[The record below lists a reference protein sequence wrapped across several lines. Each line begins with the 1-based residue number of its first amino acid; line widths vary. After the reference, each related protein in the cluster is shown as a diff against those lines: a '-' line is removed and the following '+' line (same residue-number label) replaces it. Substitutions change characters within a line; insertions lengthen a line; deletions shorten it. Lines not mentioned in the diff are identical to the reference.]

1 VATDFKVTLS
11 PVTSSPGHP
20 VTWSP
25 CQLLSYQ
32 FSGTVIVDQKRVAE
46 LDKVVPLQA
55 LLGYLNFSEGR
66 PDPRFQKQL
75 NDAYAFLAGTGRAEP
90 WKDLAAALQTRLRE
104 LRGAPGGPFRDARQ
118 VEAILTLTFDHLL
131 PAYRRHHSD
140 LLFHLSDRELLQPFF
155 LARACEAVLA
165 QGGPWTATERITRG
179 ALNQL
184 NDFVGYRP
192 IAILETRPR
201 GEPYEHERVRPIPLY
216 LKGAGVAWGRYRD
229 LVEQAL
235 AILKDAE
242 PALLA
247 DACFDPELLDELALD
262 PRAYDHNHPVN
273 RRPNYVFG
281 EWDPHH
287 LDNQGRYRRFVVRP
301 VTLEGLLERAEK
313 TPDRDRGELLF
324 EAAAVLAGT
333 ILMASGI
340 SGGGPIAHDSFTT
353 LSTLMPKIARY
364 RDAFYVRLLET
375 RPGEHGERLRRELTT
390 TRQHFGGARQHL
402 NQYLARQ
409 RAAQLQQRHL
419 ALLFAEMGYADASR
433 RQAAQIPA
441 VSIRILSELQ
451 CRLTTGLLL
460 VRSGKPAEAAKVLPE
475 VEDLLQRGIAA
486 GALVDPWNILGFQ
499 ALFPLSPAQED
510 SMRDPRVD
518 ELIYAMAAVF
528 SLYDR
533 LLSEAAGTGAQD
545 LVKKLVPQLQRFAAW
560 WDRFATT
567 EVGDVRHVNG
577 AAAATSA
584 EQVAAALAQWHARG
598 GTSDDLAFWRDQQ
611 QNFRSPKAF
620 ALVVDTL
627 LRKQDHQ
634 AALALL
640 VTWVGQVEQVPLEEG
655 MYSFHDL
662 ALRWLL
668 GVVRGPA
675 SGTAPAQGPDSAA
688 ARSAL
693 VKKFFDYL
701 EANAEDFW
709 HVPELDL
716 GQAEAGEPAEENDL
730 YGAAYEDVTYQD
742 STDDQQEGA
751 VFEGEAE
758 EEFVLDPEADRIG
771 HRLRF
776 LATVARLWHV
786 AVQGNLGASK
796 VEARVGPEDIAGW
809 LSTARRNYQ
818 RLLLLLD
825 AVHAV
830 PVPEP
835 SGTYESNVEYDRR
848 RGVKEQL
855 LYQAI
860 HTCHDTFLAMGTL
873 QSLTGEEPTGGA
885 PSMPSWGP
893 AAAQLEAALM
903 QGDAAATR
911 KVLPGFLALFE
922 GEPLLFTAL
931 AEGGH
936 PRQILRVRIAQ
947 TILRSLSAS
956 LPRLGLVRE
965 TFHLVRTARTME
977 QAHPAN
983 KGVSQFNDL
992 FQMAFQSAVEAI
1004 VEAAPGW
1011 GPPEQWSTR
1020 STSPKTPNAADAALA
1035 ELLEKVGTPFFKLW
1049 IDHSQT
1055 LRLSYLETVR
1065 GDAWEEL
1072 RGFIRRYGRE
1082 LFNTRFMTLANLRGI
1097 LLRGAGSHLD
1107 YLRENQDPLHPVQ
1120 LVEDLGHTI
1129 SREKATE
1136 FLEIV
1141 LHALIENYEEF
1152 KDYNTTTTQSDDG
1165 ENLHLLLD
1173 FLRLKATYE
1182 RHAWNLRPL
1191 VMVHEVLVRKNL
1203 YSAAKLWREAFIHFN
1218 RALAE
1223 QHVQE
1228 LGRLEQTHA
1237 MRLRTVADRIQE
1249 RFVKQLDLDRLCAL
1263 AGPAMDEA
1271 DRPEHPSFV
1280 RLEAE
1285 LQPYRDSPAGV
1296 GLDVPH
1302 WLRRLEQEVQ
1312 RVWNMRSALAA
1323 LAEHFARVP
1332 RRPLAFAELDEQLRE
1347 WDQA

>member
-1 VATDFKVTLS
+1 
-11 PVTSSPGHP
+11 
-20 VTWSP
+20 
-25 CQLLSYQ
+25 
-32 FSGTVIVDQKRVAE
+32 VDQRVAD
-46 LDKVVPLQA
+46 LDRNVPLQA

-66 PDPRFQKQL
+66 PDPRFQKQF
-75 NDAYAFLAGTGRAEP
+75 NDAYAFLASAGSKEP
-90 WKDLAAALQTRLRE
+90 WRDLAVALQTKLRE
-104 LRGAPGGPFRDARQ
+104 LRGTDGSPFRDARQ
-118 VEAILTLTFDHLL
+118 VEAVLPLVFDQAL

-140 LLFHLSDRELLQPFF
+140 LLFHLTDRLLYQPFF
-155 LARACEAVLA
+155 LARVCEAVLL
-165 QGGPWTATERITRG
+165 QNGPWTETDRIVRG
-179 ALNQL
+179 AVNYL
-184 NDFVGYRP
+184 NDYVGYRP

-201 GEPYEHERVRPIPLY
+201 AEPYDHERVRPLPLY
-216 LKGAGVAWGRYRD
+216 IRGAGVAWGRYHD
-229 LVEQAL
+229 LIEQTL
-235 AILKDAE
+235 AILNDAE

-247 DACFDPELLDELALD
+247 DASFDPELLDEMALD

-287 LDNQGRYRRFVVRP
+287 IDKDGRYRRFVVRP
-301 VTLEGLLERAEK
+301 VTLEGLLERAER

-333 ILMASGI
+333 ILMAAGI
-340 SGGGPIAHDSFTT
+340 SGAGPSSHDSFTT

-375 RPGEHGERLRRELTT
+375 RPGPHGERLRRELTT
-390 TRQHFGGARQHL
+390 SRQHFGGARQAL

-419 ALLFAEMGYADASR
+419 ALLFAEMGYAEASR

-441 VSIRILSELQ
+441 ASIRILSELQ

-460 VRSGKPAEAAKVLPE
+460 VRGGKPAEAARLLPE
-475 VEDLLQRGIAA
+475 VEDLLQRGIAS

-518 ELIYAMAAVF
+518 ELIYVMAAVF
-528 SLYDR
+528 GLYDR

-545 LVKKLVPQLQRFAAW
+545 LVKRCLPQLHRFAGW

-567 EVGDVRHVNG
+567 EVSDVRHVNG
-577 AAAATSA
+577 AAAASSA

-598 GTSDDLAFWRDQQ
+598 EASADLAFWRDQQ
-611 QNFRSPKAF
+611 QNFGSPKAF

-640 VTWVGQVEQVPLEEG
+640 VTWIGHVEQVPLEEG

-668 GVVRGPA
+668 SVVRGPA
-675 SGTAPAQGPDSAA
+675 SGTVPDDGPISAA
-688 ARSAL
+688 ARSTL
-693 VKKFFDYL
+693 VKKFFDFL
-701 EANAEDFW
+701 EANAEDYW
-709 HVPELDL
+709 EVPELNL
-716 GQAEAGEPAEENDL
+716 EESEAGPAREETDL
-730 YGAAYEDVTYQD
+730 YGAAYEDVTFRD
-742 STDDQQEGA
+742 SADDRQEGA
-751 VFEGEAE
+751 VFEGEE
-758 EEFVLDPEADRIG
+758 PTDEFALDNEADRIG

-786 AVQGNLGASK
+786 AVQGNLGASLA
-796 VEARVGPEDIAGW
+796 EARMTPADITGW
-809 LSTARRNYQ
+809 LAIARDNYQ
-818 RLLLLLD
+818 RLLFLMD
-825 AVHAV
+825 AIHGV

-835 SGTYESNVEYDRR
+835 SGTYESVVEYDRR

-873 QSLTGEEPTGGA
+873 HSLSGEEPTGGPA
-885 PSMPSWGP
+885 MPSWDP

-903 QGDAAATR
+903 RGDAEATR
-911 KVLPGFLALFE
+911 NILPGFLSLFQ

-947 TILRSLSAS
+947 TILRSLAAS

-965 TFHLVRTARTME
+965 TFRLVQTARSME

-983 KGVSQFNDL
+983 KGVSQFNEL
-992 FQMAFQSAVEAI
+992 FQMAFQSVIEAI
-1004 VEAAPGW
+1004 VEAAPSW
-1011 GPPEQWSTR
+1011 GSPEQWSPQ
-1020 STSPKTPNAADAALA
+1020 SSSKGADASLA

-1055 LRLSYLETVR
+1055 LRLSYTETVR

-1072 RGFIRRYGRE
+1072 RIFIRRYGRE
-1082 LFNTRFMTLANLRGI
+1082 LFHARFMTLANLRGI
-1097 LLRGAGSHLD
+1097 LLRGAASHLD
-1107 YLRENQDPLHPVQ
+1107 YLKENQDPLHPVQ
-1120 LVEDLGHTI
+1120 LVEDLGTAI
-1129 SREKATE
+1129 SRDKAAE

-1141 LHALIENYEEF
+1141 LHTLIENYEEF
-1152 KDYNTTTTQSDDG
+1152 KDYNTTTTQSDYG

-1173 FLRLKATYE
+1173 FLRLKAGYE

-1191 VMVHEVLVRKNL
+1191 VMVHEVLVRKNF
-1203 YSAAKLWREAFIHFN
+1203 YGAARLWREAFIHFN

-1228 LGRLEQTHA
+1228 LARLEQTHA

-1263 AGPAMDEA
+1263 ASPAMEEA
-1271 DRPEHPSFV
+1271 DRPKHPSFEQ
-1280 RLEAE
+1280 LESE
-1285 LQPYRDSPAGV
+1285 LQPYRDSPTGV
-1296 GLDVPH
+1296 GLDVPQ
-1302 WLRRLEQEVQ
+1302 WLRRLEMEVQ
-1312 RVWNMRSALAA
+1312 RVWSTRSALAA

-1332 RRPLAFAELDEQLRE
+1332 RRTLPFAELEEQLRD
-1347 WDQA
+1347 WDNPQG